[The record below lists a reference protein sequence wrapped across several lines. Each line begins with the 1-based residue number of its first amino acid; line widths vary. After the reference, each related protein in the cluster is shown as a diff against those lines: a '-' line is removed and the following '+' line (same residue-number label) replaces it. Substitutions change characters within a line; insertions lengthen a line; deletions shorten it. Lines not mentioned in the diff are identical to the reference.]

1 VVPATGRA
9 YARAGLAG
17 NPSDG
22 YGGRTVAVVLREF
35 AAEAEVHAAAADR
48 CREPLARAALAR
60 FRRDVAAVG
69 PVEVRWTTTVPRE
82 VGLAGSSAIVIAVLR
97 ALCTATG
104 ASLGSDALARMA
116 LAVET
121 EDLGI
126 AAGLQDRLVQVHE
139 ALLATDFGRELRVE
153 ALDEA
158 LLPPLWVAWRSD
170 AAQPSG
176 VVHGE
181 LRARWQRGDREVCA
195 VMDELGACADAARDA
210 LLAGDRAAFGACLDR
225 SLELRRR
232 VMPVD
237 ARVLRMA
244 EIARGFGASANSA
257 GSGGAVVGTVPAD
270 WPRLEAALRREGCGV
285 VLLSADAGAGT

>member
-35 AAEAEVHAAAADR
+35 AAEAQVDAAAADR
-48 CREPLARAALAR
+48 CELPLARAALAR
-60 FRRDVAAVG
+60 FRREVADVG

-97 ALCTATG
+97 ALCAVTG
-104 ASLGSDALARMA
+104 ASLESDALARMA

-126 AAGLQDRLVQVHE
+126 AAGLQDRLVQAHE
-139 ALLATDFGRELRVE
+139 ALLAVDFGAEPRVE

-158 LLPPLWVAWRSD
+158 LLPGLFVAWRSD
-170 AAQPSG
+170 AAQASG

-181 LRARWQRGDREVCA
+181 LRTRWLAGDSLVCG
-195 VMDELGACADAARDA
+195 VMEELAACAWAARDA
-210 LLAGDRAAFGACLDR
+210 LLAGDRAAFAGCLDA

-237 ARVLRMA
+237 ERVLRMA
-244 EIARGFGASANSA
+244 EVARGFGAAVNSA
-257 GSGGAVVGTVPAD
+257 GSGGAVVGTVPAS
-270 WPRLEAALRREGCGV
+270 WQELEAALRADGCGV
-285 VLLSADAGAGT
+285 QLVRG